1 MREVVSPRGF
11 SGLSRNALASG
22 LRVDRRSEPDA
33 SAFRLIV
40 AYRLPLWPDANW
52 RLQLPPMSASES
64 QRVFPT
70 PHRES
75 GLRYVIESLV
85 SLALA
90 VCLVRSFV
98 VEGYIIS
105 TGSMAPY
112 LLGFHK
118 QVVCPDC
125 RLPFAVGVPVDSEAE
140 TNGPVACPN
149 CGQAYIDLSLVPR
162 NEGDQLLVQKFA
174 YLFHRPKRWEVVVF
188 QNPNQPTQAYV
199 KRVIGLPDEEI
210 QVRAGDLWVNGE
222 LARKNLAE
230 QRSTRMVVS
239 SLKYRPR
246 NGDELRWQLESGW
259 KTTHDGI
266 EFDPESAAPVDD
278 ATSLMSVIYRGA
290 TPQHSGATSKT
301 EAAQL
306 WPTDEYAYNGLNEV
320 TQRYRVRDL
329 MLAMQIELHSGRG
342 SLTWALS
349 DGAQTFAVSLAAG
362 ERELRLFIDG
372 VEEPEQRVQLSGS
385 MWQRKRL
392 VEMSLFDR
400 QLLFAL
406 DGEVIFQ
413 RPLEPLVLPAKNGG
427 DAAKTLVLEDALP
440 VQFGARNLHVSV
452 SDLTLYR
459 DVYYTRGDGRHGVNE
474 PYRLSSDEYFFL
486 GDNSPVSLDSRSWTN
501 AVVRDHMLIGK
512 PFLVHLP
519 SRPGRVKLGSAE
531 WHIRVPDW
539 GRIRY
544 IR

>member
-1 MREVVSPRGF
+1 
-11 SGLSRNALASG
+11 
-22 LRVDRRSEPDA
+22 
-33 SAFRLIV
+33 
-40 AYRLPLWPDANW
+40 
-52 RLQLPPMSASES
+52 MSADALQTEAA
-64 QRVFPT
+64 T
-70 PHRES
+70 PHREN

-125 RLPFAVGVPVDSEAE
+125 RLPFAVGVPVDSEVE
-140 TNGPVACPN
+140 TNGPVTCPN
-149 CGQAYIDLSLVPR
+149 CGQAHIDLSFVPR

-174 YLFHRPKRWEVVVF
+174 YLFRRPKRWEVVVF

-199 KRVIGLPDEEI
+199 KRVLGLPDEEI
-210 QVRAGDLWVNGE
+210 QVRAGDVWINGE
-222 LARKNLAE
+222 LARKSLAE

-239 SLKYRPR
+239 SLKYQSQ
-246 NGDELRWQLESGW
+246 NGAELRWQMQDGW
-259 KTTHDGI
+259 KTTSNGF
-266 EFDPESAAPVDD
+266 EFDPESIASFVDG
-278 ATSLMSVIYRGA
+278 AVTQMSVTYRGA
-290 TPQHSGATSKT
+290 SPKPLAAVR
-301 EAAQL
+301 EASQS
-306 WPTDEYAYNGLNEV
+306 WPTDEYAYNGLNEA

-329 MLAMQIELHSGRG
+329 MLAMQVELHSGRG
-342 SLTWALS
+342 TMAWSLS
-349 DGAQTFAVSLAAG
+349 DGAQTFEVSLAAG
-362 ERELRLFIDG
+362 ERELRLFVDG
-372 VEEPEQRVQLSGS
+372 VEEPEQRVKLSGA

-406 DGEVIFQ
+406 DGEVIYQ
-413 RPLEPLVLPAKNGG
+413 RPLEPLVLPAKIGD
-427 DAAKTLVLEDALP
+427 DAAKNSAPEDVGP
-440 VQFGARNLHVSV
+440 VRFGAQNLHVSV

-519 SRPGRVKLGSAE
+519 SKPGRVKLGSAE

>member
-1 MREVVSPRGF
+1 
-11 SGLSRNALASG
+11 
-22 LRVDRRSEPDA
+22 
-33 SAFRLIV
+33 
-40 AYRLPLWPDANW
+40 
-52 RLQLPPMSASES
+52 MSAAENQS
-64 QRVFPT
+64 VVAT

-125 RLPFAVGVPVDSEAE
+125 RLPFAVGVPIDTE
-140 TNGPVACPN
+140 TETSGPVACPN
-149 CGQAYIDLSLVPR
+149 CGLARIDLSLVPR

-174 YLFHRPKRWEVVVF
+174 YLFRQPKRWEVVVF

-199 KRVIGLPDEEI
+199 KRVLGLPNEEI
-210 QVRAGDLWVNGE
+210 QIRAGDVWINGE
-222 LARKNLAE
+222 LARKTLSE
-230 QRSTRMVVS
+230 QRSTRIVLS
-239 SLKYRPR
+239 SVKYQPT
-246 NGDELRWQLESGW
+246 NGDEPCWQMANGW
-259 KTTHDGI
+259 KATRDGF
-266 EFDPESAAPVDD
+266 EFNPEFAVPNVD
-278 ATSLMSVIYRGA
+278 ATSRMSVTYRGPA
-290 TPQHSGATSKT
+290 RKRPGSKLLS
-301 EAAQL
+301 ESAQL
-306 WPTDEYAYNGLNEV
+306 WPTDEYAYNGLNEAP
-320 TQRYRVRDL
+320 QQYRVRDL
-329 MLAMQIELHSGRG
+329 MLAMHIELHSGRG
-342 SLTWALS
+342 EMAWSLS
-349 DGAQTFAVSLAAG
+349 DGAQNFEVVLASG
-362 ERELRLFIDG
+362 ERELRLFVDG
-372 VEEPEQRVQLSGS
+372 VEEPEQRVKLSGS

-392 VEMSLFDR
+392 VELSLFDR

-406 DGEVIFQ
+406 DGEVIYQ
-413 RPLEPLVLPAKNGG
+413 RPLEPLVLPAKN
-427 DAAKTLVLEDALP
+427 DDPTAKNSLQEVVVPAKFD
-440 VQFGARNLHVSV
+440 ARNLHVSV

-459 DVYYTRGDGRHGVNE
+459 DVYYTRGDARHGINE
-474 PYRLSSDEYFFL
+474 PYPLSSDEYFFL
-486 GDNSPVSLDSRSWTN
+486 GDNSPISLDSRSWTN

-519 SRPGRVKLGSAE
+519 SRPGRVKLGRAE

-539 GRIRY
+539 ERIRY

>member
-1 MREVVSPRGF
+1 M
-11 SGLSRNALASG
+11 
-22 LRVDRRSEPDA
+22 
-33 SAFRLIV
+33 
-40 AYRLPLWPDANW
+40 
-52 RLQLPPMSASES
+52 
-64 QRVFPT
+64 
-70 PHRES
+70 
-75 GLRYVIESLV
+75 RYVVESLV

-125 RLPFAVGVPVDSEAE
+125 RLPFAVGVPVDTETD

-149 CGQAYIDLSLVPR
+149 CGQAHIDLSLVPR

-174 YLFHRPKRWEVVVF
+174 YLFRRPKRWEVVVF

-199 KRVIGLPDEEI
+199 KRVIGLPGEEI
-210 QVRAGDLWVNGE
+210 QVRAGDLWINGE

-239 SLKYRPR
+239 ALKYRPSDR
-246 NGDELRWQLESGW
+246 EELRWQLENGW
-259 KTTHDGI
+259 QTTPDGFM
-266 EFDPESAAPVDD
+266 FDPDFAAMAGD
-278 ATSLMSVIYRGA
+278 AGNRMSVTYHGTA
-290 TPQHSGATSKT
+290 PKHSMSSSVTDS
-301 EAAQL
+301 AQL
-306 WPTDEYAYNGLNEV
+306 WPTDEYAYNGLNEAS
-320 TQRYRVRDL
+320 QRYRVRDL

-342 SLTWALS
+342 SMTWALS
-349 DGAQTFAVSLAAG
+349 DGAQTFEVSLAAG

-372 VEEPEQRVQLSGS
+372 VEEPDQRVKLSGT

-406 DGEVIFQ
+406 DGEVIYQ
-413 RPLEPLVLPAKNGG
+413 RPLEPLVLPAKNVE
-427 DAAKTLVLEDALP
+427 DSAKNPVLEDAQP
-440 VQFGARNLHVSV
+440 VRFDARDLHVSV

-474 PYRLSSDEYFFL
+474 PYRLSADEYFFL

>member
-1 MREVVSPRGF
+1 
-11 SGLSRNALASG
+11 
-22 LRVDRRSEPDA
+22 
-33 SAFRLIV
+33 
-40 AYRLPLWPDANW
+40 
-52 RLQLPPMSASES
+52 MSAAEC
-64 QRVFPT
+64 QHVTPT
-70 PHRES
+70 LHRES

-118 QVVCPDC
+118 QVVCPNC
-125 RLPFAVGVPVDSEAE
+125 RLPFAVGVPVDSDAE

-149 CGQAYIDLSLVPR
+149 CGQAHIDLSFVPR

-174 YLFHRPKRWEVVVF
+174 YLFRRPKRWEVVVF

-199 KRVIGLPDEEI
+199 KRVIGLPDEEV
-210 QVRAGDLWVNGE
+210 QVRAGDLWINGE

-239 SLKYRPR
+239 SLKYQSQ
-246 NGDELRWQLESGW
+246 NGAELRWQVEDGW
-259 KTTHDGI
+259 KPTSDGFA
-266 EFDPESAAPVDD
+266 FDPESIASGLDD
-278 ATSLMSVIYRGA
+278 AATQMSVTYRGVF
-290 TPQHSGATSKT
+290 PKQSGSSSMP

-306 WPTDEYAYNGLNEV
+306 WPTDEYAYNGLNEA

-329 MLAMQIELHSGRG
+329 MLAMQFELHSGRG
-342 SLTWALS
+342 AMTWALS
-349 DGAQTFAVSLAAG
+349 DGAQTFEVVLAAG
-362 ERELRLFIDG
+362 ERELRLFVDG
-372 VEEPEQRVQLSGS
+372 VEEPELRVKLSGS

-406 DGEVIFQ
+406 DGEVIYQ
-413 RPLEPLVLPAKNGG
+413 RPLEPLVLPAKNGDG
-427 DAAKTLVLEDALP
+427 AAKNSPLEDFGP
-440 VQFGARNLHVSV
+440 VRFGAQNLHVSV

-501 AVVRDHMLIGK
+501 AIVRDHMLIGK

>member
-1 MREVVSPRGF
+1 
-11 SGLSRNALASG
+11 
-22 LRVDRRSEPDA
+22 
-33 SAFRLIV
+33 
-40 AYRLPLWPDANW
+40 
-52 RLQLPPMSASES
+52 
-64 QRVFPT
+64 
-70 PHRES
+70 
-75 GLRYVIESLV
+75 
-85 SLALA
+85 
-90 VCLVRSFV
+90 
-98 VEGYIIS
+98 
-105 TGSMAPY
+105 
-112 LLGFHK
+112 
-118 QVVCPDC
+118 
-125 RLPFAVGVPVDSEAE
+125 
-140 TNGPVACPN
+140 
-149 CGQAYIDLSLVPR
+149 
-162 NEGDQLLVQKFA
+162 
-174 YLFHRPKRWEVVVF
+174 
-188 QNPNQPTQAYV
+188 
-199 KRVIGLPDEEI
+199 
-210 QVRAGDLWVNGE
+210 
-222 LARKNLAE
+222 
-230 QRSTRMVVS
+230 
-239 SLKYRPR
+239 
-246 NGDELRWQLESGW
+246 
-259 KTTHDGI
+259 
-266 EFDPESAAPVDD
+266 
-278 ATSLMSVIYRGA
+278 
-290 TPQHSGATSKT
+290 
-301 EAAQL
+301 
-306 WPTDEYAYNGLNEV
+306 
-320 TQRYRVRDL
+320 
-329 MLAMQIELHSGRG
+329 MLAMQFEIHSGRG

-372 VEEPEQRVQLSGS
+372 VEEPEQRVKLSGS

-427 DAAKTLVLEDALP
+427 DAAKHLVLEDAQP
-440 VQFGARNLHVSV
+440 VRFGAQNLHVSV

-519 SRPGRVKLGSAE
+519 SKPGRVKLGSAE